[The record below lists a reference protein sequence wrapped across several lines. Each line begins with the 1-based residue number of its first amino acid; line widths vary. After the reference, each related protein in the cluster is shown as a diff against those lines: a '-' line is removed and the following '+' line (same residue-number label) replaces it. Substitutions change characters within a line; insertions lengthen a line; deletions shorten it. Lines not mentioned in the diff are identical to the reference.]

1 MDGIGAAAETA
12 AEQSVENG
20 GNGAVQTETAEEQ
33 TQGAETAVENAADQ
47 ENPEQK
53 TEEQKTD
60 AGEKASE
67 EKTSEDGQK
76 SEEKADESDPEAKLK
91 EREKSLQER
100 EAALQQKEIEDAAK
114 DLLKENNLPVEK
126 ALAIVRAETKEKT
139 QERVEALR
147 DIVAE
152 AVKAKLDET
161 LRGRTPSGTA
171 GTVTSGD
178 KTVADVFS
186 AALRG

>member
-1 MDGIGAAAETA
+1 MDGIGTA
-12 AEQSVENG
+12 ADSAVEQSVENG
-20 GNGAVQTETAEEQ
+20 ENGAVLEETAPAEQ
-33 TQGAETAVENAADQ
+33 NPGAEKPAESDTAQ
-47 ENPEQK
+47 ENSDQKPEGQK
-53 TEEQKTD
+53 KA

-67 EKTSEDGQK
+67 KNQK
-76 SEEKADESDPEAKLK
+76 AEEKSVENPDAEAKLT

-114 DLLKENNLPVEK
+114 DLLKKNHLPVEK
-126 ALAIVRAETKEKT
+126 AMSIVQASTKEET
-139 QERVEALR
+139 QARVEALR
-147 DIVAE
+147 DIVAD

-171 GTVTSGD
+171 GTITSGD